1 MPSPSVSVI
10 IPAYNASRTLTA
22 CLTSVQ
28 KAEYDGTVEIIV
40 VDDRSTDD
48 TADIATQFGCR
59 LIRRKANSG
68 PALARNAGANAA
80 GGEILIFV
88 DADTEMRPDTIRAAV
103 RALSEEGVGAVTG
116 TYEPEPINMGFFPAY
131 YAYLKY
137 HAFTAGAVDRIVAFG
152 GQCGAIYKRLY
163 DEVGGYRA
171 IAWGV
176 DIENE
181 ELGLRI
187 NRRSMI
193 RLSREFRVRHNFP
206 TFRKLMFVFT
216 NRVYWWVLF
225 SRFAKRDETVLMTRG
240 FGYATAA
247 MPAAAICLVA
257 ALLLAPAGSWSAA
270 LGVASAALGGV
281 FAWGYNGFWRL
292 CLRRRGPIFALAAI
306 AASAFFS
313 CAVTAGAAA
322 GYLSAAWSALS
333 RRELPFTRAALGQA

>member
-1 MPSPSVSVI
+1 VI

-28 KAEYDGTVEIIV
+28 NAVYDDTVEIIV
-40 VDDRSTDD
+40 VDDSSTDD
-48 TADIATQFGCR
+48 TADIATQLGCR
-59 LIRRKANSG
+59 LIRRSANNG

-80 GGEILIFV
+80 HGDILIFV
-88 DADTEMRPDTIRAAV
+88 DADTEMRADTIRAAV
-103 RALSEEGVGAVTG
+103 RALSEEGIGAVTG
-116 TYEPEPINMGFFPAY
+116 MYEPEPINKGFFPAY

-137 HAFTAGAVDRIVAFG
+137 HAFTARPVDRILAFG
-152 GQCGAIYKRLY
+152 GQCGAIHKRLY

-187 NRRSMI
+187 NRRSTI

-206 TFRKLMFVFT
+206 GFGKLVFIFT
-216 NRVYWWVLF
+216 HRVYWWVLF
-225 SRFAKRDETVLMTRG
+225 SRFAKRDESVLMTRA

-247 MPAAAICLVA
+247 LPAAVTGLLV
-257 ALLLAPAGSWSAA
+257 ALLLAPTGIWAPT
-270 LGVASAALGGV
+270 LNVTSAALGGV
-281 FAWGYNGFWRL
+281 FVWGYAGFWRL
-292 CLRRRGPIFALAAI
+292 CLRRRGPVFALAAMM
-306 AASAFFS
+306 ASVFFS
-313 CAVTAGAAA
+313 CAVTVSAAV

-333 RRELPFTRAALGQA
+333 KRELPFTRAELGQA